1 VSARRALAV
10 LGCVLLLFGSGE
22 IRGAQPVPRVEP
34 GARATSALRIGML
47 AERIAK
53 LHAQVGQGI
62 LAERSKRALVATIR
76 DFDATLK
83 AVTASAP
90 PGEIR
95 DAYVLLS
102 LLWNDYRE
110 FALRAPTRENARKLR
125 ERNEEVAWIA
135 AKGARMIQEH
145 ARAATSGSAVRAA
158 GAAMLS
164 QRIPKLYLWRRWEMR
179 DEGLARELRE
189 AEENLRRTLDTLLA
203 ASDNSPEIAAELQ
216 VADNQFKFMADAA
229 RSFEG
234 RQPAARHIEF
244 IAKTGDHILE
254 AMERAARLYQK
265 ENRDGG

>member
-1 VSARRALAV
+1 
-10 LGCVLLLFGSGE
+10 
-22 IRGAQPVPRVEP
+22 
-34 GARATSALRIGML
+34 ML

-53 LHAQVGQGI
+53 LHGQIGQGI
-62 LAERSKRALVATIR
+62 FAERSKRSLAASIR

-83 AVTASAP
+83 AVASSAP

-95 DAYVLLS
+95 DNYVLLT

-110 FALRAPTRENARKLR
+110 FALRTPTRENARKMR

-135 AKGARMIQEH
+135 AKGARMIQDH
-145 ARAATSGSAVRAA
+145 TRSATNASAVRAG

-179 DEGLARELRE
+179 DEGLAGELRE
-189 AEENLRRTLDTLLA
+189 AEENLRRALDTLVA
-203 ASDNSPEIAAELQ
+203 ARDNTPEIAAELQ
-216 VADNQFKFMADAA
+216 VAENQLRFMADAA

-234 RQPAARHIEF
+234 RQPAARDIEF

-254 AMERAARLYQK
+254 AMERAARLYEK
-265 ENRDGG
+265 ELREGG